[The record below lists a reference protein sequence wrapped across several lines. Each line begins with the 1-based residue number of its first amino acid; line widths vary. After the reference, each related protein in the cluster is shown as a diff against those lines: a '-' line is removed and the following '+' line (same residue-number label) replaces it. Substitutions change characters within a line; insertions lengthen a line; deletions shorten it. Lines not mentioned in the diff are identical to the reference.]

1 MTIIATPGATASRLP
16 CDGHTRR
23 LLVVSLVMVVLS
35 TLGGCSAAA
44 TRNVAQATASAATP
58 AESLAPPVSTPS
70 YECKFTE
77 DAIAINGTLDEAAW
91 ENAATIENFSM
102 PWLGKDN
109 KPATKATRAKIL
121 WDRENLYIS
130 ADLDDADLYA
140 DVTEHDGQIWDNDVF
155 EVFLKPS
162 TEKPSYYEFQ
172 VNAENT
178 QFDCFIPRRGSVGR
192 FKKMHDFG
200 IESAVSL
207 RGTLD
212 NWTDTDKGW
221 SVEMRVPWS
230 SFMHTGGRPEPGAEW
245 RFALCRYDHD
255 VRREQPELSTSA
267 PLSQLS
273 FHRHEDYAPL
283 RFIGPAVTA
292 SKPYGIP
299 KIVPVSTSK
308 VVGSPEPPLPYTV
321 ARVLPLAKLP
331 CPIAVAHQP
340 GSDRL
345 LYVTEPWA
353 YQPSRVLRMHD
364 TPDAFEPELLLPE
377 DGSVHYAITFHPKFA
392 ENGYVYIGSN
402 GPGKPVGPNKEVP
415 KKADGKPKKFTR
427 VTRYVIDR
435 EPPFTFH
442 PESAE
447 VMIEWDS
454 DGHNGGDMAFGL
466 DGMMYVG
473 SGDGTSDSDADLA
486 GQNLTLLRSKILRID
501 VDHPD
506 EDTPNDGRHY
516 SVPKDNPIFD
526 AGSPIATVKDARPE
540 TYAYGFRQPWRI
552 VIDKQTGQMW
562 VGNQGQDLWEQIYLV
577 ERGANYGWSIVEGT
591 HKFNDEQKPGPT
603 PISKPIAEHPHAE
616 ARAMTGGLVY
626 TGSALPELKGAYIY
640 ADYSTG
646 RIWGIR
652 HDGKEITWHK
662 LIADTTLQITGFGTD
677 SKGEMLICDHQ
688 PGEAGG
694 FYTLAPTPPVA
705 KDQPP
710 FPKKLSESGLFAS
723 VAGHKMVPG
732 VVPYEPASPLW
743 SDGTYKARF
752 FALPPT
758 MKQEGTIV
766 PAKIGVTNA
775 RGWNFPDGTV
785 LVKSFALQLEEGN
798 PATRKWIETRFMLK
812 EQGEWAGYTYEWNDE
827 QTDAVLVAAEG
838 KNREFQIRTAD
849 LAKHADGV
857 KTQEWHYLSRTE
869 CMICHSRASNYV
881 LGLCT
886 VQLNRDY
893 DYEKVLGE
901 GHATD
906 NQLRTL
912 EHLGLLE
919 VNWWGDG
926 AGALHAKAV
935 KAGIDEK
942 DRWPWVGR
950 QTASADPDAGRFP
963 QRRSGLLAKAPAATN
978 RLVNPLDA
986 SHPLEARARSYMH
999 SNCSSCHVF
1008 AGGGNAQIDLEYM
1021 TAYET
1026 RPLDAMKAIGVKP
1039 LHATFDLPDPKL
1051 IAAGHPERSV
1061 LFSRVARRGPGQ
1073 MPQLATS
1080 IVDEKA
1086 VAVLREWIESL
1097 PEGDANPAADKQASR

>member
-1 MTIIATPGATASRLP
+1 
-16 CDGHTRR
+16 
-23 LLVVSLVMVVLS
+23 
-35 TLGGCSAAA
+35 
-44 TRNVAQATASAATP
+44 
-58 AESLAPPVSTPS
+58 
-70 YECKFTE
+70 
-77 DAIAINGTLDEAAW
+77 
-91 ENAATIENFSM
+91 M

-109 KPATKATRAKIL
+109 KPAAKATRAKIL
-121 WDRENLYIS
+121 WDREHLYIA
-130 ADLDDADLYA
+130 ADLDDADLYG
-140 DVTEHDGQIWDNDVF
+140 DVTENDGQIWDNDVF

-162 TEKPSYYEFQ
+162 PEKPAYYEFQ
-172 VNAENT
+172 VSAKNT
-178 QFDCFIPRRGSVGR
+178 QFDCFMPRRGHVGR

-200 IESAVSL
+200 MESAVSL

-212 NWTDTDKGW
+212 NWADTDKGW
-221 SVEMRVPWS
+221 SVEMRIPWT

-255 VRREQPELSTSA
+255 ISREQPELSTSA
-267 PLSQLS
+267 PLSKLS
-273 FHRHEDYAPL
+273 FHHHEDYAPL
-283 RFIGPAVTA
+283 RFVGPSATA
-292 SKPYGIP
+292 AKPHGIP

-321 ARVLPLAKLP
+321 ARVLPKAKLS

-345 LYVTEPWA
+345 LFVTEPWS
-353 YQPSRVLRMHD
+353 YQPSTVLRMRD
-364 TPDAFEPELLLPE
+364 DAGAFEPEVLIPS
-377 DGSVHYAITFHPKFA
+377 DGSTVHYAITFHPKFA
-392 ENGYVYIGSN
+392 ENGFVYIGSN
-402 GPGKPVGPNKEVP
+402 GLKSPDGRMP
-415 KKADGKPKKFTR
+415 KDDRKHTR
-427 VTRYVIDR
+427 ITRYVIDR
-435 EPPFTFH
+435 EPPYTFH
-442 PESAE
+442 PESAT
-447 VMIEWDS
+447 VIIEWDS
-454 DGHNGGDMAFGL
+454 NGHNGGDMAFGA

-473 SGDGTSDSDADLA
+473 SGDGTSDSDTDRA

-501 VDHPD
+501 PDHPD
-506 EDTPNDGRHY
+506 EGTPNDGRHY
-516 SVPKDNPIFD
+516 SVPNDNPIFD
-526 AGSPIATVKDARPE
+526 AGSPIATVSGARPE
-540 TYAYGFRQPWRI
+540 TYAYGLRQPWRI
-552 VIDKQTGQMW
+552 VIDKQNGQIW

-577 ERGANYGWSIVEGT
+577 ERGANYGWSLVEGT
-591 HKFNDEQKPGPT
+591 HKFNEDQKAGPT
-603 PISKPIAEHPHAE
+603 PISQPVAEHPHAE

-626 TGSALPELKGAYIY
+626 SGSALPELKGAYIY

-652 HDGKEITWHK
+652 HDGKEVTWHQ

-694 FYTLAPTPPVA
+694 FYTLVPTPPVA

-710 FPKKLSESGLFAS
+710 FPRKLSESGLFAS
-723 VAGHKMVPG
+723 VAGHRMAAG
-732 VVPYEPASPLW
+732 VIPYEPASPLW
-743 SDGTYKARF
+743 SDGTHKARF

-758 MKQEGTIV
+758 MKQQGKIV

-785 LVKSFALQLEEGN
+785 LVKSFAIDEEEGN
-798 PATRKWIETRFMLK
+798 PATRRWIETRFMLK
-812 EQGEWAGYTYEWNDE
+812 EQGEWAGYSYEWNDE

-838 KNREFQIRTAD
+838 KDRGYKIRTAD
-849 LAKHADGV
+849 LATHADGV
-857 KTQEWHYLSRTE
+857 KTQAWHYPSRTE
-869 CMICHSRASNYV
+869 CMVCHSRASNYV

-919 VNWWGDG
+919 VNWWGDA
-926 AGALHAKAV
+926 AGAWFGKAV
-935 KAGIDEK
+935 AAGVEEK

-950 QTASADPDAGRFP
+950 QTASADPDAKNFGS
-963 QRRSGLLAKAPAATN
+963 QRSAFLSKPPAATN
-978 RLVNPLDA
+978 RLVNPYDA
-986 SHPLEARARSYMH
+986 SHPLEARARSYLH

-1026 RPLDAMKAIGVKP
+1026 RPLDVMKAIGVKP
-1039 LHATFDLPDPKL
+1039 LHATFDLPDAKL

-1061 LFSRVARRGPGQ
+1061 LFSRISRRGPGQ
-1073 MPQLATS
+1073 MPQLATA
-1080 IVDEKA
+1080 IVDERA

-1097 PEGDANPAADKQASR
+1097 PEGDAAPAADKQAAR

>member
-1 MTIIATPGATASRLP
+1 MHTTTSETASVTIIATPGATACRLP
-16 CDGHTRR
+16 RDGHTRR
-23 LLVVSLVMVVLS
+23 LLVVSFAIVVLAS
-35 TLGGCSAAA
+35 LGGCSDTA
-44 TRNVAQATASAATP
+44 TRPVAQATASAVTP
-58 AESLAPPVSTPS
+58 AESLAPPVSTPP

-77 DAIAINGTLDEAAW
+77 DPIAIDGTLNEAAW
-91 ENAATIENFSM
+91 ENAGTIENFSM

-162 TEKPSYYEFQ
+162 AEKPSYYELQ
-172 VNAENT
+172 VNAKNT

-200 IESAVSL
+200 MESAVSL

-245 RFALCRYDHD
+245 RFALCRYDHT
-255 VRREQPELSTSA
+255 VNREQPELSTSA
-267 PLSQLS
+267 PLSQFS

-308 VVGSPEPPLPYTV
+308 VVGSPEPTLPYTV

-353 YQPSRVLRMHD
+353 YQPSRVLRMRD

-402 GPGKPVGPNKEVP
+402 GLKSPDGRTP
-415 KKADGKPKKFTR
+415 KDGRKHTR

-435 EPPFTFH
+435 EPPYAFH
-442 PESAE
+442 PESAT
-447 VMIEWDS
+447 VIIEWDS
-454 DGHNGGDMAFGL
+454 DGHNGGDMAFGP

-473 SGDGTSDSDADLA
+473 SGDGTSDSDGDLA

-526 AGSPIATVKDARPE
+526 AGSPIATVENARPE
-540 TYAYGFRQPWRI
+540 TYAYGLRQPWRI
-552 VIDKQTGQMW
+552 VIDKQTGQIW
-562 VGNQGQDLWEQIYLV
+562 VGNQGQDLWEQIYLI

-652 HDGKEITWHK
+652 HDGKEITWHR

-694 FYTLAPTPPVA
+694 FYTLVLTPPVA

-710 FPKKLSESGLFAS
+710 FPRKLSESGLFAS
-723 VAGHKMVPG
+723 VADHTMVPG

-785 LVKSFALQLEEGN
+785 LVKSFAIDEEEGN

-812 EQGEWAGYTYEWNDE
+812 EQGEWAGYSYEWNDE

-869 CMICHSRASNYV
+869 CMVCHSRASNYV

-901 GHATD
+901 GHTAD

-926 AGALHAKAV
+926 AGALHGKATA
-935 KAGIDEK
+935 AGLENK
-942 DRWPWVGR
+942 DRWPWVSR
-950 QTASADPDAGRFP
+950 QTASADPDAKDFSK
-963 QRRSGLLAKAPAATN
+963 QRSTMLAKAPAATN

-1061 LFSRVARRGPGQ
+1061 LLSRVARRGPGQ

-1086 VAVLREWIESL
+1086 VAVIHEWIESL
-1097 PEGDANPAADKQASR
+1097 TAKADDVSAR

>member
-1 MTIIATPGATASRLP
+1 MGLLAAS
-16 CDGHTRR
+16 
-23 LLVVSLVMVVLS
+23 LLAFAAFAV
-35 TLGGCSAAA
+35 GGCSGAALRPETQRAA
-44 TRNVAQATASAATP
+44 TAPVAADAAVG
-58 AESLAPPVSTPS
+58 AAKPPVKA
-70 YECKFTE
+70 YDCVFTE
-77 DAIAINGTLDEAAW
+77 ATIAIDGKPDESAW
-91 ENAATIENFSM
+91 EDASTIDNFAM
-102 PWLGKDN
+102 PWLGKDS

-121 WDRENLYIS
+121 WDRQNLYVS

-140 DVTEHDGQIWDNDVF
+140 DVTDQDGQIWDNDVF

-162 TEKPSYYEFQ
+162 VEKPAYYEFQ
-172 VNAENT
+172 VNARNT

-221 SVEMRVPWS
+221 SVEMRIPWS
-230 SFMHTGGRPEPGAEW
+230 SLMHTGGRPDQGDEW

-255 VRREQPELSTSA
+255 ISREQPELSTSA
-267 PLSQLS
+267 PLSKLS
-273 FHRHEDYAPL
+273 FHLHEDYAPL
-283 RFIGPAVTA
+283 RFIGPVATA
-292 SKPYGIP
+292 LKPYGIP
-299 KIVPVSTSK
+299 KIVPVATSK

-321 ARVLPLAKLP
+321 ERVLPKAKVP

-345 LYVTEPWA
+345 LYVTEPWS
-353 YQPSRVLRMHD
+353 YQPSRLWRMRD
-364 TPDAFEPELLLPE
+364 TADAFEPELLLPE
-377 DGSVHYAITFHPKFA
+377 DGSVQYAITFHPKFA

-402 GPGKPVGPNKEVP
+402 GPGKPVGPDKEVP
-415 KKADGKPKKFTR
+415 KKADGTPRKFTR

-435 EPPFTFH
+435 EPPYTFH

-454 DGHNGGDMAFGL
+454 DGHNGGDMAFGS

-473 SGDGTSDSDADLA
+473 SGDGTSDSDGDRA

-526 AGSPIATVKDARPE
+526 AGSPIATVKGARPE
-540 TYAYGFRQPWRI
+540 TYAYGLRQPWRV
-552 VIDKQTGQMW
+552 VIDKQTGQIW
-562 VGNQGQDLWEQIYLV
+562 VGNQGQDLWEQIYLI
-577 ERGANYGWSIVEGT
+577 ERGANYGWSLVEGT
-591 HKFNDEQKPGPT
+591 HKFNADQPAGPT
-603 PISKPIAEHPHAE
+603 PISKPVAEHPHAE

-626 TGSALPELKGAYIY
+626 TGSAHPELKGAYIY

-652 HDGKEITWHK
+652 HDGKQVTWHK

-688 PGEAGG
+688 PGDGGG
-694 FYTLAPTPPVA
+694 FYTLVATPPIA

-710 FPKKLSESGLFAS
+710 FPRKLSESGLFAS
-723 VAGHKMVPG
+723 VAGHTMVPG
-732 VVPYEPASPLW
+732 VIPYEPASPLW

-758 MKQEGTIV
+758 MKQEGKIV

-775 RGWNFPDGTV
+775 RGWNFPEGTV
-785 LVKSFALQLEEGN
+785 LVKSFAIDEREGD
-798 PATRKWIETRFMLK
+798 PSTRRWIETRFMLK
-812 EQGEWAGYTYEWNDE
+812 EQGEWAGYSYEWNDE

-838 KNREFQIRTAD
+838 KDRDYQIRTAD
-849 LAKHADGV
+849 LEKHADGV
-857 KTQEWHYLSRTE
+857 KTQSWHYPSRTE
-869 CMICHSRASNYV
+869 CMVCHSRASNFV

-901 GHATD
+901 GHTTD
-906 NQLRTL
+906 NQLRAL

-926 AGALHAKAV
+926 AAEWYAKAV
-935 KAGIDEK
+935 KAGIDVK
-942 DRWPWVGR
+942 DRWAWVAK
-950 QTASADPDAGRFP
+950 QTASVDADAQNFP
-963 QRRSGLLAKAPAATN
+963 RQRSSLLSKAPAATN
-978 RLVNPLDA
+978 RLVSPYDA

-1021 TAYET
+1021 SAYET
-1026 RPLDAMKAIGVKP
+1026 RPLDDMKAIGVGAM
-1039 LHATFDLPDPKL
+1039 HATFDLTNPKL

-1061 LFSRVARRGPGQ
+1061 LFARVSRRGPGQ

-1086 VAVLREWIESL
+1086 VEVLRQWIESL
-1097 PEGDANPAADKQASR
+1097 PEGEPKPAADKQAAR

>member
-1 MTIIATPGATASRLP
+1 MHTTTSETASVTIIATPGATACRLP
-16 CDGHTRR
+16 RDGHTRR
-23 LLVVSLVMVVLS
+23 LLVVSFAIVVLAS
-35 TLGGCSAAA
+35 LGGCSDTA
-44 TRNVAQATASAATP
+44 TRPVAQATASAVTP
-58 AESLAPPVSTPS
+58 AESLAPPVSTPP

-77 DAIAINGTLDEAAW
+77 DPIAIDGTLNEAAW
-91 ENAATIENFSM
+91 ENAGTIENFSM

-162 TEKPSYYEFQ
+162 AEKPSYYELQ
-172 VNAENT
+172 VNAKNT

-200 IESAVSL
+200 MESAVSL

-245 RFALCRYDHD
+245 RFALCRYDHT
-255 VRREQPELSTSA
+255 VNREQPELSTSA
-267 PLSQLS
+267 PLSQFS

-308 VVGSPEPPLPYTV
+308 VVGSPEPTLPYTV

-353 YQPSRVLRMHD
+353 YQPSRVLRMRD

-402 GPGKPVGPNKEVP
+402 GLKSPDGRTP
-415 KKADGKPKKFTR
+415 KDGRKHTR

-435 EPPFTFH
+435 EPPYAFH
-442 PESAE
+442 PESAT
-447 VMIEWDS
+447 VIIEWDS
-454 DGHNGGDMAFGL
+454 DGHNGGDMAFGP

-473 SGDGTSDSDADLA
+473 SGDGTSDSDGDLA

-526 AGSPIATVKDARPE
+526 AGSPIATVENARPE
-540 TYAYGFRQPWRI
+540 TYAYGLRQPWRI
-552 VIDKQTGQMW
+552 VIDKQTGQIW
-562 VGNQGQDLWEQIYLV
+562 VGNQGQDLWEQIYLI

-652 HDGKEITWHK
+652 HDGKEITWHR

-694 FYTLAPTPPVA
+694 FYTLVLTPPVA

-710 FPKKLSESGLFAS
+710 FPRKLSESGLFAS
-723 VAGHKMVPG
+723 VADHTMVPG

-785 LVKSFALQLEEGN
+785 LVKSFALDEEEGN

-812 EQGEWAGYTYEWNDE
+812 EQGEWAGYSYEWNDE

-869 CMICHSRASNYV
+869 CMVCHSRASNYV

-901 GHATD
+901 GHTAD

-926 AGALHAKAV
+926 AGALHGKATA
-935 KAGIDEK
+935 AGLENK
-942 DRWPWVGR
+942 DRWPWVSR
-950 QTASADPDAGRFP
+950 QTASADPDAKDFSK
-963 QRRSGLLAKAPAATN
+963 QRSTMLAKAPAATN

-1061 LFSRVARRGPGQ
+1061 LLSRVARRGPGQ

-1086 VAVLREWIESL
+1086 VAVIHEWIESL
-1097 PEGDANPAADKQASR
+1097 TAKADDVSAR

>member
-16 CDGHTRR
+16 CDGHIRQ
-23 LLVVSLVMVVLS
+23 LLVASLVMVVLS

-58 AESLAPPVSTPS
+58 AESLAPPVSTPP

-109 KPATKATRAKIL
+109 KSATKATRAKIL

-353 YQPSRVLRMHD
+353 YQPSRVLRMRD

-1021 TAYET
+1021 TAYEA